1 MSKNKESLIA
11 WDPAW
16 EDAVQQYKEE
26 FRKAGMD
33 WEGLGPHYPIGKE
46 TLYWKLQKDSLA
58 GCSSSTYLY
67 VREEEKRLLG
77 MLNLRRGQTGE
88 SLARM
93 GNIGFSIRPCEQ
105 GKGYAVRMLREA
117 APLSMMQGIIPWY
130 MVCLAD
136 NETSRRVIARLG
148 GRKQGETVWAAGEPA
163 VEKYVVYDVF

>member
-58 GCSSSTYLY
+58 G
-67 VREEEKRLLG
+67 G
-77 MLNLRRGQTGE
+77 
-88 SLARM
+88 
-93 GNIGFSIRPCEQ
+93 
-105 GKGYAVRMLREA
+105 GKAAAGYAEP
-117 APLSMMQGIIPWY
+117 APG
-130 MVCLAD
+130 AD
-136 NETSRRVIARLG
+136 R
-148 GRKQGETVWAAGEPA
+148 GEPGPDGQ
-163 VEKYVVYDVF
+163 YRLQHPPL